1 MTKLM
6 QRFIRSDRLLVAAL
20 VTAAAIGPM
29 AAAGH
34 AHPRPPAV
42 PGAVAVPDGN
52 KLFLDGHAVGVQIYS
67 CNATASGHAW
77 TLVAPRANLY
87 DRHGKLIITHFAGP
101 TWQAKD
107 GSKVVGQRVDG
118 VNVDPTA
125 IDWLLL
131 SAASTAPGP
140 RGDTLADT
148 TFIQRLNTTGGRAPA
163 AADCNATTVGT
174 QAEVPYTADYFFWKA
189 RGGCHARV
197 TAPAREDVG
206 LTP

>member
-6 QRFIRSDRLLVAAL
+6 QHFIRPERLLVAAL
-20 VTAAAIGPM
+20 VTAAAIGPV

-34 AHPRPPAV
+34 AHPRPPKV
-42 PGAVAVPDGN
+42 PTEVAVPDGN
-52 KLFLDGHAVGVQIYS
+52 KLYLEGHAVGVQIYS
-67 CNATASGHAW
+67 CNATPTGYAYA
-77 TLVAPRANLY
+77 LVAPRANLY

-107 GSKVVGQRVDG
+107 GSKVVGARVAG

-131 SAASTAPGP
+131 SAASTSAGP
-140 RGDTLADT
+140 KGDTLADT
-148 TFIQRLNTTGGRAPA
+148 TFIQRLNTTGGRPPA
-163 AADCNATTVGT
+163 AANCDATTVGT

-189 RGGCHARV
+189 RGCHAAHTPARS
-197 TAPAREDVG
+197 APAR
-206 LTP
+206 PS